1 MSFLRKRVK
10 ESMGWKQVLKPIFH
24 VVHVF
29 CVCVLFLKELF
40 RPGSIAKYSCIDSY
54 LPVFP
59 FTALNYKI
67 LEQIKV

>member
-1 MSFLRKRVK
+1 MSFLRKKVK
-10 ESMGWKQVLKPIFH
+10 QSMGWKQVLKPIFH

-29 CVCVLFLKELF
+29 FVCVLFLKEQF
-40 RPGSIAKYSCIDSY
+40 HPVSVAKYNCIDSY

-67 LEQIKV
+67 LEQVKV